1 MHRFLG
7 RAWRLV
13 VGMPLV
19 PGGSF
24 PDHTLATDTQPSR
37 EQLRTLH
44 QCINKVSIHDEGK
57 KRASN
62 GALRCVFCWKGF
74 LLILWALQVTEEI
87 EGMRFNTA
95 ISAMMEFI
103 NAATKVQY
111 SDLAL

>member
-1 MHRFLG
+1 MEGVHRFLG

-74 LLILWALQVTEEI
+74 LRI
-87 EGMRFNTA
+87 
-95 ISAMMEFI
+95 
-103 NAATKVQY
+103 
-111 SDLAL
+111 

>member
-24 PDHTLATDTQPSR
+24 PDHTLVTDTQPSR

-62 GALRCVFCWKGF
+62 GALMCVFCWKGF
-74 LLILWALQVTEEI
+74 LLILWPC
-87 EGMRFNTA
+87 R
-95 ISAMMEFI
+95 
-103 NAATKVQY
+103 
-111 SDLAL
+111 